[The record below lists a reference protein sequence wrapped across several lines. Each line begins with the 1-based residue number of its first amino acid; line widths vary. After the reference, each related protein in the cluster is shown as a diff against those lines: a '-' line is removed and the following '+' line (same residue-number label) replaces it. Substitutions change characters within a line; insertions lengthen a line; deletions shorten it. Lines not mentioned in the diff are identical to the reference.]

1 MNTLKVTSEIGPLKT
16 VMIHNPGK
24 EIDTMVPDQMQEL
37 LFDDILFGKEAREE
51 HQLFRDI
58 LSLRA
63 KVVDVQDL
71 LIEAISSEAIKEQ
84 AFQNLTHL
92 IALSSECQEVLKSY
106 APKEFAMAMIEG
118 IRNEAKKREKDGLFL
133 LDPIPN
139 LLFMRDPGFIF
150 QDQLFISS
158 MFAKARVRE
167 PFILKCIFSYHPQWK
182 TDRQHFLDSHS
193 QQSSPYFK
201 RNRPTIEGGDVLILS
216 KDLVCCG
223 ASQRTN
229 RLGVESLVDALREG
243 TECKTLLICEIMPNR
258 AYMHLD
264 TIFTQINHDEFLVYP
279 RLIGKEAS
287 QQVQVY
293 RVDLMKKGISYEK
306 RGGLIEALESEGFR
320 VVNIDC
326 GGKDEISQQR
336 EQWTDASNAF
346 AMAPGVIFTYAHNV
360 KTAEELSRA
369 GYEIVTPEDFR
380 KRVGS
385 WVVDG
390 SKKIVFQIWGN
401 ELGRARGGPRCMSMP
416 LEREW

>member
-1 MNTLKVTSEIGPLKT
+1 MSMLKISSEIGPLKT
-16 VMIHNPGK
+16 VIIHNPGK

-63 KVVDVQDL
+63 KVLDVQDL
-71 LIEAISSEAIKEQ
+71 LMEAISSEAIKDQ
-84 AFQNLTHL
+84 AFINLTNHL
-92 IALSSECQEVLKSY
+92 SLSQECQEILKSY
-106 APKEFAMAMIEG
+106 SPKEFSMALIEG
-118 IRNEAKKREKDGLFL
+118 IRNETKKREKDGLFL

-139 LLFMRDPGFIF
+139 LLFMRDPGFVF
-150 QDQLFISS
+150 QDKIFISS

-167 PFILKCIFSYHPQWK
+167 PFILKCIFTYHPEWK
-182 TDRQHFLDSHS
+182 TEQQHFLDMHS

-201 RNRPTIEGGDVLILS
+201 RNRPSIEGGDVLILS

-229 RLGVESLVDALREG
+229 RLGVESLVDSLRAES
-243 TECKTLLICEIMPNR
+243 ECKTLLICEIMPNR

-264 TIFTQINHDEFLVYP
+264 TIFTQINHEEFLVYP

-287 QQVQVY
+287 QQIQVY
-293 RVDLMKKGISYEK
+293 RIDLTKKGISYEK

-320 VVNIDC
+320 VIAIDC

-346 AMAPGVIFTYAHNV
+346 AMAPGVIFAYAHNV
-360 KTAEELSRA
+360 KTAEELSKA

-380 KRVGS
+380 KRSGS

-401 ELGRARGGPRCMSMP
+401 ELGRARGGPRCMTMP